1 LQAWTDEVRASTTVV
16 TLTFAAAVAWGCAAC
31 ENDTASPTQP
41 NGELSGIQSTLDSI
55 DADMSGDAN
64 P

>member
-1 LQAWTDEVRASTTVV
+1 MRASTTVV

-31 ENDTASPTQP
+31 ERDTASPTQP

>member
-1 LQAWTDEVRASTTVV
+1 VRALRTVV
-16 TLTFAAAVAWGCAAC
+16 ALTFAAAMALGCAAC
-31 ENDTASPTQP
+31 ENDTASPSQP
-41 NGELSGIQSTLDSI
+41 SGELSGIQSTLDSI